1 MEIVLSRRGGVPVR
15 DQLVAQ
21 LELKILSGQLAPAQ
35 RLPSVRALARRLEIH
50 PNTVSAAYQDLEAAG
65 RVRLRKGSGVFVR
78 AGGPTAV
85 PDAGSLDGMIRLAL
99 HAAFRKGYS
108 GVHIRAAV
116 ERWLR
121 AVPPERVV
129 VVDSSREM
137 AELLAHELRLA
148 IPVSHVAHCSLED
161 LGREPGLLAG
171 ALALCL
177 PYHVLSIA
185 QVCPDA
191 AVEVV
196 NLEVQPADRAAIL
209 DLPAGAVV
217 LVVTHSPRVVQFAS
231 ILLRSLR
238 GDEVLVEAHLLSA
251 VREWGRLLPAAD
263 LVFADVLSA
272 ESVKRLKPRR
282 LREVRILN
290 DQVVTRLRDALT
302 VVVPFVE
309 ASARAESRGPS

>member
-1 MEIVLSRRGGVPVR
+1 MEMVLSRRGGVPVR

-21 LELKILSGQLAPAQ
+21 LELKILSGHLAPGQ

-65 RVRLRKGSGVFVR
+65 RVQLRKGSGVFVR
-78 AGGPTAV
+78 AGGPTAL

-108 GVHIRAAV
+108 GVQIRAAV

-129 VVDSSREM
+129 VVDPSREM

-148 IPVSHVAHCSLED
+148 IPGHVSHCSLED
-161 LGREPGLLAG
+161 LGRDRGLLSG

-177 PYHVLSIA
+177 PYHVEAITR
-185 QVCPDA
+185 VCPDA

-196 NLEVQPADRAAIL
+196 NLEIQPADRAAIL
-209 DLPAGAVV
+209 ALPTGSVA
-217 LVVTHSPRVVQFAS
+217 LIVTHSPTVVPFAS

-238 GDEVLVEAHLLSA
+238 GDEVLVEARLLA
-251 VREWGRLLPAAD
+251 KVREWTRLLSAAD
-263 LVFADVLSA
+263 LVFADALSA
-272 ESVKRLKPRR
+272 EAVKRQKPRR
-282 LREVRILN
+282 FREVRILN
-290 DQVVTRLRDALT
+290 DQVVTRLREALT
-302 VVVPFVE
+302 VVVPLAE
-309 ASARAESRGPS
+309 GPARAGAR